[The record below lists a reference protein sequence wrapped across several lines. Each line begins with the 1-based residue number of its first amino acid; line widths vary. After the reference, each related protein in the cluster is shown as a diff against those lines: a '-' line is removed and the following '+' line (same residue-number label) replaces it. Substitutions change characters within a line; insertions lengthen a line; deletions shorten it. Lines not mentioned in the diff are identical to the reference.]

1 MNIFM
6 AGIYTSNFNLNGK
19 IYNRLTDLEK
29 GIRKTV
35 PHLLESYH
43 YINRQSYV
51 DKIRR
56 DEAKVFLDS
65 GAFSAWS
72 KGVEI
77 DLPDYCRYIQENE
90 DIVLQEGD
98 ATMASVLDS
107 IGDDLGTYQNQ
118 KRMEKLGVTPLPC
131 FHYGEDPRYLEYYV
145 ANYSYIT
152 LGGMVAQSTK
162 NLLIWLDEVW
172 EKYLT
177 DGAGRPLT
185 KVHAFGVTTPIL
197 MKRYPWFSVDSSSW
211 VQVAANG
218 SILFNEKAVPIS
230 DQSPARKVEGQHYLT
245 YTPVQRQAIEKQL
258 LAQGFEPERLST
270 QYIARW
276 IYNIN
281 SYVEMHKQYP
291 PYDEILFFQ
300 TQMGLF

>member
-6 AGIYTSNFNLNGK
+6 AGIYTSNFNLGGK
-19 IYNRLTDLEK
+19 IYNRLTDVEK
-29 GIRKTV
+29 GQRNSI
-35 PHLLESYH
+35 PHILESYH

-56 DEAKVFLDS
+56 DETKVFLDS

-77 DLPDYCRYIQENE
+77 DLPAYCRYIKENE
-90 DIVLQEGD
+90 DIIIKEGD

-107 IGDDLGTYQNQ
+107 IGDDLGTYRNQ
-118 KRMEKLGVTPLPC
+118 KRMEGLGVKPLPC
-131 FHYGEDPRYLEYYV
+131 FHYGEDPRYLQYYV

-152 LGGMVAQSTK
+152 IGGMVAHSTK
-162 NLLIWLDEVW
+162 ELLIWLDDIW

-218 SILFNEKAVPIS
+218 SILFNRRAMPIS
-230 DQSPARKVEGQHYLT
+230 DQSPARKVENQHFTT
-245 YTPVQRQAIEKQL
+245 YALVHQQAIIKRLTE
-258 LAQGFEPERLST
+258 QGYDFERLST
-270 QYIARW
+270 QYISRW
-276 IYNIN
+276 IYNI
-281 SYVEMHKQYP
+281 SAYVEMHDEYP
-291 PYDEILFFQ
+291 PFEDARFIQ
-300 TQMGLF
+300 DQMGLF